1 MPTFEV
7 DIGDATYQVDAPD
20 ENTAYQYATSEHE
33 AGGSQQPVEDAG
45 LLARISESITGKAR
59 STPEIEALP
68 DWRGNMPEFSLSQ
81 GIPALKTAFG
91 TVFTDPDETAKIIKS
106 NFPDIQ
112 VKQDSK
118 GNYIF
123 KSAIDEKEYA
133 LKPGFRGSDIP
144 RAIAGTLLS
153 LPAARATSVLGAAGA
168 AGLTQ
173 AGIEATQAA
182 TGGEFNASEI
192 PTAAAFGGATQAAF
206 KILGTAIPGAKRLF
220 QGKSFI
226 PEDIAASVPEVAP
239 EVAAKDLR
247 SIVDKA
253 TGSGLGATKAQME
266 LAQLARVNPEA
277 LAIAQELG
285 IEVPIDVLS
294 DNPQMKAIVGT
305 SRGIAGSE
313 AEAGWKTQQ
322 AQFVQQADDLMDRIG
337 ANNSLSEVSDDVKAA
352 LKKTRDDLASS
363 AKKSYDEIKQLILEK
378 TVVSSKE
385 DPGLPNL
392 KKLLDDTLEKVGSI
406 ERFRPQEAELYDIV
420 NKKKMTYGDFNRIK
434 DDIRSALYKKTP
446 NTYGNLNSSILSDL
460 YNALTLDQLAAVEKF
475 AGVEAKNNL
484 LAANA
489 TYAKKAN
496 LERLIVDAFGKDT
509 EGSIAGLIRQSI
521 TKTGKGSSEG
531 LTKLLKVVPQ
541 DLQKDTLLTA
551 ISDLATET
559 RAEFGGQFS
568 FSKFRALYDG
578 IQKERPLMSQI
589 EGVIGPDAARA
600 LKGLNE
606 VSKRVTEARALVSS
620 TGKANQALI
629 QELRAQTLTD
639 RILNPATGAAIG
651 ASIGG
656 APGAWAGSKLFSA
669 IGGSKDRIAA
679 TGKLF
684 MSPEFQKLASDAASK
699 STVPNSSISAVARS
713 SAFKKYAALMKLP
726 YEPSKAERWLKA
738 ALMSPYDMAQPQSAF
753 EPSRVVAE
761 ILPNA
766 SIKSDPATKFKIL
779 QKPGGNYRLLAP
791 DGTISVFATETEA
804 IKAANKQLKR
814 LNAAPVK

>member
-1 MPTFEV
+1 MPTFKV
-7 DIGDATYQVDAPD
+7 DIGDATYEVDAPD
-20 ENTAYQYATSEHE
+20 ENTAYQYATAEHE
-33 AGGSQQPVEDAG
+33 AGGSQQPVEDPG

-123 KSAIDEKEYA
+123 KSAIDDKEYA

-182 TGGEFNASEI
+182 TGGEFDVSEI

-206 KILGTAIPGAKRLF
+206 KILGTAIPGAKRMF

-247 SIVDKA
+247 SIIDKA
-253 TGSGLGATKAQME
+253 TGSGLGATKAQIE
-266 LAQLARVNPEA
+266 LAQLAKVNPEA
-277 LAIAQELG
+277 LAIAQDLG

-313 AEAGWKTQQ
+313 AEAGWRTQQ

-337 ANNSLSEVSDDVKAA
+337 ANKSLSEVSDEVKAA
-352 LKKTRDDLASS
+352 LKKTRDEMDSVTEQ
-363 AKKSYDEIKQLILEK
+363 SYERINELIPK
-378 TVVSSKE
+378 TTVISGKE
-385 DPGLPNL
+385 APGLPNL
-392 KKLLDDTLEKVGSI
+392 KRLLDDTLKEVGGTEAMTAQ
-406 ERFRPQEAELYDIV
+406 ERSLYNMV
-420 NKKKMTYGDFNRIK
+420 NNETMTYGRFVREK
-434 DDIRSALYKKTP
+434 RDIRAALSGKQ
-446 NTYGNLNSSILSDL
+446 NAYGSLDSKILSDL
-460 YNALTLDQLAAVEKF
+460 YNALTLDQLNAVEQL
-475 AGVEAKNNL
+475 AGTAAKDDL

-489 TYAKKAN
+489 MYAKQKS
-496 LERLIVDAFGKDT
+496 LERTIVDAFGKDT

-521 TKTGKGSSEG
+521 TKTGKGSSEA

-541 DLQKDTLLTA
+541 DLQKNTLLTA

-568 FSKFRALYDG
+568 FAKFRALYDG
-578 IQKERPLMSQI
+578 IQKEKPLMAQI
-589 EGVIGPDAARA
+589 EGVIGPEAVKA
-600 LKGLNE
+600 LKGLYE
-606 VSKRVTEARALVSS
+606 ISKRVTEARALVSS

-656 APGAWAGSKLFSA
+656 APGAWVGSKLFSA

-684 MSPEFQKLASDAASK
+684 MSPEFQKLASDAALK
-699 STVPNSSISAVARS
+699 SIVPNSSISAVARS

-761 ILPNA
+761 VLPNA

-804 IKAANKQLKR
+804 IKAANKQLKKF
-814 LNAAPVK
+814 NAAPVR

>member
-7 DIGDATYQVDAPD
+7 DIAGATYEVDAPD
-20 ENTAYQYATSEHE
+20 ENTAYQWASSEHE
-33 AGGSQQPVEDAG
+33 AQASQQPAEDAG

-81 GIPALKTAFG
+81 GIPALKTSLG
-91 TVFTDPDETAKIIKS
+91 TMFADADETAKIIKS
-106 NFPDIQ
+106 NFPDVQ
-112 VKQDSK
+112 VKQDPK

-123 KSAIDEKEYA
+123 KSAIDDKEYA

-144 RAIAGTLLS
+144 RALAGLRVFS
-153 LPAARATSVLGAAGA
+153 PAGAVQGILGAAGA

-182 TGGEFNASEI
+182 TGGEFNVEEI
-192 PTAAAFGGATQAAF
+192 PTAAAFGGVTQAAF
-206 KILGTAIPGAKRLF
+206 KILGAAIPGAKRLL

-226 PEDIAASVPEVAP
+226 PKDIAASVPEVAP

-247 SIVDKA
+247 SIIYKA
-253 TGSGLGATKAQME
+253 TGSGLGATKAQTE

-277 LAIAQELG
+277 LAVAQELG

-294 DNPQMKAIVGT
+294 DNPQMRAIVGT
-305 SRGIAGSE
+305 SRGISGSE
-313 AEAGWKTQQ
+313 AEAAWKTQQ
-322 AQFVQQADDLMDRIG
+322 AQFVQQADDLMERIG

-352 LKKTRDDLASS
+352 LKKTRDKL
-363 AKKSYDEIKQLILEK
+363 DEITGESYEK
-378 TVVSSKE
+378 INSSIPKNTVISGE
-385 DPGLPNL
+385 GNPGLPNV
-392 KKLLDDTLEKVGSI
+392 KKLLDETVKEVGGVDALTSQ
-406 ERFRPQEAELYDIV
+406 ERSLYKMV
-420 NKKKMTYGDFNRIK
+420 NNETMTYGRFVREK
-434 DDIRSALYKKTP
+434 GDIRGALRGKQ
-446 NTYGNLNSSILSDL
+446 NAYGSLDSKILSDL
-460 YNALTLDQLAAVEKF
+460 YNALTQDQLNAVEQLAGAAVKDD
-475 AGVEAKNNL
+475 L

-489 TYAKKAN
+489 LYAKQKN
-496 LERLIVDAFGKDT
+496 LERTIVDAFGKDT

-531 LTKLLKVVPQ
+531 LTKLLNVVPQ
-541 DLQKDTLLTA
+541 DLQKNTLLTA
-551 ISDLATET
+551 ISDLSTET

-568 FSKFRALYDG
+568 FAKFRALYDG
-578 IQKERPLMSQI
+578 IQKERPLMSKIQGII
-589 EGVIGPDAARA
+589 EPEAAKA
-600 LKGLNE
+600 LKGLYE
-606 VSKRVTEARALVSS
+606 ISKRVTEARSLVSS

-629 QELRAQTLTD
+629 QELRAQTLVD

-699 STVPNSSISAVARS
+699 STVPNSSISGVAKS

-726 YEPSKAERWLKA
+726 YEPMKAERWIKA

-761 ILPNA
+761 VLPNA
-766 SIKSDPATKFKIL
+766 SIKSDPATRFKIL
-779 QKPGGNYRLLAP
+779 QKTGGKFRLLAP
-791 DGTISVFATETEA
+791 DGTISVFNTEGEA
-804 IKAANKQLKR
+804 IKAANKQLKKF
-814 LNAAPVK
+814 NAAPVK

>member
-20 ENTAYQYATSEHE
+20 ENTAYQYATAEHE
-33 AGGSQQPVEDAG
+33 SGGSQQPVEDAG

-81 GIPALKTAFG
+81 GIPALKTSLG
-91 TVFTDPDETAKIIKS
+91 TMFANADETAKIIKS

-123 KSAIDEKEYA
+123 KSAIDDNEYA
-133 LKPGFRGSDIP
+133 LKPGFRQSDVL
-144 RAIAGTLLS
+144 RGLAGLRVFS
-153 LPAARATSVLGAAGA
+153 PAGAVQSIFGAAAA

-173 AGIEATQAA
+173 AGIEATQVA
-182 TGGEFNASEI
+182 TGGEFNAEEI
-192 PTAAAFGGATQAAF
+192 PTAAAFGGTTQAAF
-206 KILGTAIPGAKRLF
+206 KILGAAIPGAKRLF

-247 SIVDKA
+247 SIIDKA
-253 TGSGLGATKAQME
+253 TGTGLGSTKAQIE
-266 LAQLARVNPEA
+266 LAQLAKVNPEA
-277 LAIAQELG
+277 LAVAQELG

-294 DNPQMKAIVGT
+294 DNPQMRAIVGT

-337 ANNSLSEVSDDVKAA
+337 ANKSLSEVSDDVKAA
-352 LKKTRDDLASS
+352 LKKTRDEMDSVTE
-363 AKKSYDEIKQLILEK
+363 KSYEKINELIPRA
-378 TVVSSKE
+378 TVISGKE
-385 DPGLPNL
+385 APGLPNL
-392 KKLLDDTLEKVGSI
+392 KGLLDDTLKEVGGTQAMTAQ
-406 ERFRPQEAELYDIV
+406 ERSLYNMV
-420 NKKKMTYGDFNRIK
+420 NNETMTYGRFVREK
-434 DDIRSALYKKTP
+434 RDIRAALSGKQ
-446 NTYGNLNSSILSDL
+446 NAYGSLDSKILSDL
-460 YNALTLDQLAAVEKF
+460 YNALTLDQLNAVEQL
-475 AGVEAKNNL
+475 AGTAAKDDL

-489 TYAKKAN
+489 MYAKQKS
-496 LERLIVDAFGKDT
+496 LERTIVDAFGKDT

-541 DLQKDTLLTA
+541 DLQKNTLLTA

-568 FSKFRALYDG
+568 FAKFRSLYDG
-578 IQKERPLMSQI
+578 IQKERPLMAQI
-589 EGVIGPDAARA
+589 KSVIGPDAAKA

-629 QELRAQTLTD
+629 QELRAQTLVD

-656 APGAWAGSKLFSA
+656 APGAWAGAKLFSA

-699 STVPNSSISAVARS
+699 ATVPNSSISGAARS

-726 YEPSKAERWLKA
+726 YEPIKAERWIKA

-761 ILPNA
+761 VLPNA

-779 QKPGGNYRLLAP
+779 QKAGGNFRLLAP
-791 DGTISVFATETEA
+791 DGTISVFSTEAEA
-804 IKAANKQLKR
+804 IKAANKQLKKF
-814 LNAAPVK
+814 NAAPVK

>member
-7 DIGDATYQVDAPD
+7 DIGNATYQVDAPD
-20 ENTAYQYATSEHE
+20 ENTAYQYATAEHE

-45 LLARISESITGKAR
+45 LLARISESITGRAR

-106 NFPDIQ
+106 NFPKVQ
-112 VKQDSK
+112 VRQDSK

-123 KSAIDEKEYA
+123 KSDIDDSEYA

-182 TGGEFNASEI
+182 TGGEFDASEI

-206 KILGTAIPGAKRLF
+206 KILGTAIPGAKRMF

-239 EVAAKDLR
+239 KVAAKDLR
-247 SIVDKA
+247 SIIDRA
-253 TGSGLGATKAQME
+253 TGTGLGSTKAQVE
-266 LAQLARVNPEA
+266 LAQLAKVNPEA
-277 LAIAQELG
+277 LAAAQELG

-313 AEAGWKTQQ
+313 AEAGWRTQQ

-337 ANNSLSEVSDDVKAA
+337 ANKSLSEVSDDVKAA
-352 LKKTRDDLASS
+352 LKKTRDEMDSFTEQ
-363 AKKSYDEIKQLILEK
+363 SYERINELIPK
-378 TVVSSKE
+378 TTVISGKE
-385 DPGLPNL
+385 APGLPNL
-392 KKLLDDTLEKVGSI
+392 KRLLDDTLKEVGGTEAMTAQ
-406 ERFRPQEAELYDIV
+406 ERSLYNMV
-420 NKKKMTYGDFNRIK
+420 KNETMTYGRFVREK
-434 DDIRSALYKKTP
+434 RDIRAALSGKQ
-446 NTYGNLNSSILSDL
+446 NAYGSLDSKILSDL
-460 YNALTLDQLAAVEKF
+460 YNALTLDQLNAVEQL
-475 AGVEAKNNL
+475 AGTVAKDDL

-489 TYAKKAN
+489 MYAKQKS
-496 LERLIVDAFGKDT
+496 LERTIVDAFGKDT

-521 TKTGKGSSEG
+521 TKTGKGSSEA

-541 DLQKDTLLTA
+541 DLQKNTLLTA

-568 FSKFRALYDG
+568 FAKFRSLYDG
-578 IQKERPLMSQI
+578 IQKEKPLMAQI
-589 EGVIGPDAARA
+589 EGVIGPEAVKA
-600 LKGLNE
+600 LKGLHE
-606 VSKRVTEARALVSS
+606 ISKRVTEARALVSS

-726 YEPSKAERWLKA
+726 YESSKAERWLKA

>member
-20 ENTAYQYATSEHE
+20 ENTAYQYATAEHE

-81 GIPALKTAFG
+81 GIPALKTALG
-91 TVFTDPDETAKIIKS
+91 TVFTDADETAKIIKS

-123 KSAIDEKEYA
+123 KSAIDENEYA

-144 RAIAGTLLS
+144 RGIAGALMS
-153 LPAARATSVLGAAGA
+153 LPAGRATSILGAAGA

-173 AGIEATQAA
+173 AGVEATQAA
-182 TGGEFNASEI
+182 TGGEFNAEEI
-192 PTAAAFGGATQAAF
+192 PTAAAFGGVSQAAF
-206 KILGTAIPGAKRLF
+206 KILGAVIPGAKRLF
-220 QGKSFI
+220 QGRSFI

-247 SIVDKA
+247 SIIDKA
-253 TGSGLGATKAQME
+253 TGTGLGSTKAQME

-277 LAIAQELG
+277 LAIAQDLG

-294 DNPQMKAIVGT
+294 DNPQMKALVGT

-363 AKKSYDEIKQLILEK
+363 AKKSYDEIKQLIPEK
-378 TVVSSKE
+378 TIVSSKE

-392 KKLLDDTLEKVGSI
+392 KKLLDDTLEKVGDI

-551 ISDLATET
+551 ISDLAKET

-606 VSKRVTEARALVSS
+606 VSKRVTEARALS

-629 QELRAQTLTD
+629 QELRAQTLVD

-656 APGAWAGSKLFSA
+656 APGAWAGAKLFSA

-699 STVPNSSISAVARS
+699 ATVPNSSISGAARS

-726 YEPSKAERWLKA
+726 YEPIKAERWIKA

-753 EPSRVVAE
+753 EPSRVVSE
-761 ILPNA
+761 VLPNA

-779 QKPGGNYRLLAP
+779 QKAGGNFRLLAP
-791 DGTISVFATETEA
+791 DGTISVFSTEAEA
-804 IKAANKQLKR
+804 IKAANKQLKKF
-814 LNAAPVK
+814 NAAPVK